1 MVFTGY
7 YEHSIDDKNRLAIPA
22 KFRSRWN
29 DDRDGTGW
37 VIVPGRPAGTLWLYP
52 ERHFERLVGQGD
64 SELIPNADQLGFDQ
78 TFFPLA
84 EHVELDKQGRIL
96 IPERMLQRSG
106 LEREVIICGVRDHLE
121 VRRRD
126 DFEKTI
132 AESWN
137 HYSELQEKARGAY
150 RDLRRQPGPEKGR

>member
-84 EHVELDKQGRIL
+84 EHVELDKHSYTRADVAAIGSRT
-96 IPERMLQRSG
+96 G
-106 LEREVIICGVRDHLE
+106 GH
-121 VRRRD
+121 
-126 DFEKTI
+126 
-132 AESWN
+132 
-137 HYSELQEKARGAY
+137 H
-150 RDLRRQPGPEKGR
+150 LRRARSPRSQTPRRL